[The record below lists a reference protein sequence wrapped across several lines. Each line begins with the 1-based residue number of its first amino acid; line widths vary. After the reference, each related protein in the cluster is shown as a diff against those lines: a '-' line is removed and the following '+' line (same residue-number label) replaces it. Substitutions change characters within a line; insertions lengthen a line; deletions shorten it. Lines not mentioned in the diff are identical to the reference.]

1 MLYRLIM
8 WCWRAWPVYI
18 ILLLLGI
25 HSLLIFY
32 LSWEP
37 CTTNK
42 TISLF
47 TQILG
52 GVIVVYM
59 INSNIGIISNKNLR
73 KILSDYIRNCPL
85 FKRNIVLEAE
95 EGSIGVTGGNVEF
108 SIIRHPKSIEE
119 EITYLQEQIEW
130 VKRELKQKI
139 VDVNEKIDRN
149 SRETKSENQKY
160 SVAVN
165 NIESKLGKFSLGSLK
180 IQLFGVLLMIYGAI
194 SGYLA

>member
-1 MLYRLIM
+1 M
-8 WCWRAWPVYI
+8 
-18 ILLLLGI
+18 
-25 HSLLIFY
+25 
-32 LSWEP
+32 
-37 CTTNK
+37 
-42 TISLF
+42 
-47 TQILG
+47 
-52 GVIVVYM
+52 
-59 INSNIGIISNKNLR
+59 
-73 KILSDYIRNCPL
+73 
-85 FKRNIVLEAE
+85 LEAE